1 MLNYFFKR
9 LKKFVLFILIL
20 LILMITSLAGIF
32 YSSFKFSKK
41 YIEPSKVFE
50 YVEKNKE
57 DNKVE
62 DVYFT
67 EENKNYL
74 EDKNIWA
81 IRIDKNGKVIE
92 SFNKPEE
99 VKNKFEITDLVRFTR
114 YYLNDYPVF
123 TFVVDDGVLV
133 LAYPKNS
140 LDKFPFNY
148 YSYDLVKI
156 NLLILLISI
165 ILFALLVYL
174 FYHHEVKRIF
184 KKLNP
189 LQEAI
194 GNIFDEN
201 YEKLEEEGELGE
213 ISKTINDANE
223 KFNNLKK
230 SQASWL
236 RGISHD
242 IRTPLTK
249 ISWEM
254 EGIKTKENLDEVKNI
269 ENQVIK
275 ISRIIEDLNLTK
287 SLENLSD
294 KFFEYKD
301 PISVIRKLIVNTLN
315 ENPSEEIIFENKINK
330 KIKIKMDDH
339 LFYRMLENI
348 LNNSL
353 EYGDGKIC
361 IIYELMNK
369 KLIISIENEGNHIED
384 SVIKRLN
391 EENLSDVQKH
401 GMGLFISRQICNL
414 HKGIMEVQNLSSGVK
429 VSFIFNIDNLS

>member
-62 DVYFT
+62 DIYFT

-99 VKNKFEITDLVRFTR
+99 VKNKFEITDMVRFTR

-230 SQASWL
+230 
-236 RGISHD
+236 
-242 IRTPLTK
+242 
-249 ISWEM
+249 
-254 EGIKTKENLDEVKNI
+254 
-269 ENQVIK
+269 
-275 ISRIIEDLNLTK
+275 K
-287 SLENLSD
+287 SS
-294 KFFEYKD
+294 
-301 PISVIRKLIVNTLN
+301 KLA
-315 ENPSEEIIFENKINK
+315 
-330 KIKIKMDDH
+330 
-339 LFYRMLENI
+339 
-348 LNNSL
+348 
-353 EYGDGKIC
+353 
-361 IIYELMNK
+361 
-369 KLIISIENEGNHIED
+369 
-384 SVIKRLN
+384 
-391 EENLSDVQKH
+391 
-401 GMGLFISRQICNL
+401 
-414 HKGIMEVQNLSSGVK
+414 
-429 VSFIFNIDNLS
+429 

>member
-50 YVEKNKE
+50 FVEKNKE

-62 DVYFT
+62 DIYFT

-165 ILFALLVYL
+165 IMFALLVYL

-223 KFNNLKK
+223 KFNKLKK

-254 EGIKTKENLDEVKNI
+254 EEIKTEENLDEVKNI

-294 KFFEYKD
+294 KHFEYKD
-301 PISVIRKLIVNTLN
+301 PISVIRKLIVNNLN
-315 ENPSEEIIFENKINK
+315 ENSSEEIIFENKINK
-330 KIKIKMDDH
+330 EIKIKMDDH

-361 IIYELMNK
+361 IIYELMNN
-369 KLIISIENEGNHIED
+369 KLIISIKNEGNPIEE

-429 VSFIFNIDNLS
+429 VSFIFNIK

>member
-1 MLNYFFKR
+1 MLNYFFKI

-20 LILMITSLAGIF
+20 LILIIISLAGIF

-50 YVEKNKE
+50 FVEMNKE

-62 DVYFT
+62 DIYFT
-67 EENKNYL
+67 ERNKKYL
-74 EDKNIWA
+74 EDKNIWG
-81 IRIDKNGKVIE
+81 IRIDKNGEVIE

-201 YEKLEEEGELGE
+201 YEKLEEEGELKE
-213 ISKTINDANE
+213 ISETINEANSNYI
-223 KFNNLKK
+223 KLKK
-230 SQASWL
+230 SQSSWL

-249 ISWEM
+249 LFWEL
-254 EGIKTKENLDEVKNI
+254 EDLKTGENLVEI
-269 ENQVIK
+269 EKMKEQIIK
-275 ISRIIEDLNLTK
+275 ISKIIEDLNFTNN
-287 SLENLSD
+287 LENLSD
-294 KFFEYKD
+294 KHFEYRD
-301 PISVIRKLIVNTLN
+301 PISVIRKLIVNSLN
-315 ENPSEEIIFENKINK
+315 ENPSKEIIFENRINK
-330 KIKIKMDDH
+330 EVKIKMDDH

-348 LNNSL
+348 LNNSIK
-353 EYGDGKIC
+353 YGKGKTY
-361 IIYELMNK
+361 IIYELIEK
-369 KLIISIENEGNHIED
+369 KLLISIKDEEGMIED
-384 SVIKRLN
+384 RVIKRL
-391 EENLSDVQKH
+391 EEETLSDVHTH
-401 GMGLFISRQICNL
+401 GMGLFVSKQICIL
-414 HKGIMEVQNLSSGVK
+414 HKGKMEVKNLSQGVI
-429 VSFIFNIDNLS
+429 VSFNFDIK

>member
-50 YVEKNKE
+50 FVEKNKE

-62 DVYFT
+62 DIYFT

-81 IRIDKNGKVIE
+81 IRINKNGKVIE

-156 NLLILLISI
+156 NMLILLISI

-294 KFFEYKD
+294 KHFEYKD
-301 PISVIRKLIVNTLN
+301 PISVIRKLIVNNLN
-315 ENPSEEIIFENKINK
+315 ENSSEEIIFENKINK
-330 KIKIKMDDH
+330 EIKIKMDDH

-353 EYGDGKIC
+353 EYGDGKIF
-361 IIYELMNK
+361 INYEILQDR
-369 KLIISIENEGNHIED
+369 LVISIKNEGIPIDE
-384 SVIKRLN
+384 SIIKRLD
-391 EENLSDVQKH
+391 EENLSDVQRH
-401 GMGLFISRQICNL
+401 GMGLFVSKQICKL
-414 HKGIMEVQNLSSGVK
+414 HKGKMEVQNLSSGVK
-429 VSFIFNIDNLS
+429 VSFIFNIN